1 MRGDA
6 PRAGNVGPA
15 PEVGRTRDHG
25 LLPDGGLAQDIVL
38 AQDVGLSRNVRAIQ
52 VLSRDLLTRAPGERI
67 PTAVQYQQLT
77 GVGSGT
83 VQKALRTLQGVGAVR
98 LQPRGHTGTY
108 LVDVDLSQLWAVAAL
123 GAPTAVLPLA
133 TSPELMGLAMAL
145 RTEFKRLRI
154 PLQVLYTYGSRRR
167 VELVEQ
173 GEADFTVLSSAAAR
187 DLGDRDGSWR
197 TVPLDPTRYYY
208 EDSWFVLVRPGLDP
222 AATDAVH
229 TVGIDRSSHD
239 HTVITQAEFPEDL
252 GYTYV
257 DGHFPF
263 MTERLVLGEIDA
275 VVWHQSSL
283 AIPLTAVGIR
293 PGLLRR
299 AATVEA
305 VARMGTADIVM
316 RASRAELGRLFDLLD
331 PQALAGV
338 QAKVLTQEV
347 LPYY

>member
-1 MRGDA
+1 MTGA
-6 PRAGNVGPA
+6 PSSEEAGA
-15 PEVGRTRDHG
+15 SAEA
-25 LLPDGGLAQDIVL
+25 GLAQELVL

-52 VLSRDLLTRAPGERI
+52 VLSRDLLNRSPGERI
-67 PTAVQYQQLT
+67 PTAVQYQQLI

-98 LQPRGHTGTY
+98 LKPRGHTGTF
-108 LVDVDLSQLWAVAAL
+108 LVDANLSQLWAVAAL

-145 RTEFKRLRI
+145 RTEFKRLGV

-167 VELVEQ
+167 IALVEQ
-173 GEADFTVLSSAAAR
+173 GEADFTVLSGAAAQ
-187 DLGDRDGSWR
+187 DLGDQDRSWR

-208 EDSWFVLVRPGLDP
+208 ENSWFVLLRPGLDP
-222 AATDAVH
+222 AATETVH

-239 HTVITQAEFPEDL
+239 HTVITESEFPEAL

-283 AIPLTAVGIR
+283 AIPLTAVGIQ
-293 PGLLRR
+293 PGPLRR
-299 AATVEA
+299 AATVDA
-305 VARMGTADIVM
+305 VTRMGTAQIVM
-316 RASRAELGRLFDLLD
+316 RSSRPELGRLFDLLD
-331 PQALAGV
+331 PAALAEV